1 MKEFGNNCF
10 REGNYE
16 SALVYYQRGIQLG
29 KQCAD
34 KIDTVEMLNLYRN
47 QAQTFLKLERFYEA
61 YKAAKNAS
69 DIDEN
74 DEKVFYR

>member
-1 MKEFGNNCF
+1 M
-10 REGNYE
+10 
-16 SALVYYQRGIQLG
+16 G

-69 DIDEN
+69 DIDKN
-74 DEKVFYR
+74 DEKVLYR